1 MTARSWDLD
10 PDDIDATDYI
20 VGSTIGAWEHDEES
34 LTKAI
39 LVALTQVFMQA
50 GASAERASEVALA
63 ALVPDE
69 GKRTVSVSVKRDGDS
84 WSVSFDF
91 KREDA

>member
-20 VGSTIGAWEHDEES
+20 IGSTIGAWEHDEES
-34 LTKAI
+34 LMKAI

-50 GASAERASEVALA
+50 GASAERASEVAFA
-63 ALVPDE
+63 APYPD
-69 GKRTVSVSVKRDGDS
+69 RP
-84 WSVSFDF
+84 
-91 KREDA
+91 